1 MNFYFKIIFLG
12 LLTYSQM
19 FVAQTYSKIDTTE
32 FTDFHLYEPGLLEGL
47 NFGSAGSVQKELV
60 FDRKI
65 INNSES
71 VLLKTEIEELPS
83 YDLKVPLLDA
93 KYISGSNN
101 EQLFSVFHSQNL
113 SSRFNYAILYTKKSY
128 DGYYTNQGTN
138 HNFFQSNIT
147 YSSKD
152 KRNKTKLFYNHQRLF
167 YNQNGGIQNDS
178 SFINDVFSSRN
189 RLLFDVNL
197 ENAFLKDAFNK
208 IGIIQKCLLIS
219 KSDSLLNKTDHNI
232 DIEFSLISQ
241 NRTYFDSLQDQFYS
255 YSYYDSLST
264 KDTLSKKFLNTDLT
278 YTINKQI
285 DSLSAFSCSFGLL
298 GQIYTH
304 KNLVL
309 DTNFHNLST
318 CLSLGYNKSNFN
330 LLFNGNYFIN
340 GYRNENFE
348 LSILGNKKINSLSI
362 DLGAQY
368 SSSSPSFELLK
379 YHGNHSSWNNEF
391 SNQNILAING
401 SISLKRWKFLC
412 NYYDVENPIFFDYL
426 ANPSQADGFAQV
438 IQSAISYDLN
448 FKGVKLKSTLNY
460 QYQGGYTIYQL
471 PDWVGIFDLSYSFN
485 AFKSALKLN
494 IGFQGKIYS
503 DFTLMDYRPDLD
515 VFFVSNQKQQN
526 SNVMADFYLN
536 AKIKTVNFFFTVSHF
551 NAGVSGYNYFTALH
565 YPSPDRYF
573 KLGLRWMFLN

>member
-1 MNFYFKIIFLG
+1 MSSFFKIIFLS

-19 FVAQTYSKIDTTE
+19 FVAQTYSDIDTTK
-32 FTDFHLYEPGLLEGL
+32 FTDFHLYEPGLLDAL

-60 FDRKI
+60 FDQKI
-65 INNSES
+65 IHNRES
-71 VLLKTEIEELPS
+71 VLFKTQIEELPS

-147 YSSKD
+147 YYSKD
-152 KRNKTKLFYNHQRLF
+152 KRNKIKFFYNHQRLF

-208 IGIIQKCLLIS
+208 VGINQNYLLIS
-219 KSDSLLNKTDHNI
+219 KSDSLLNKTDHYI
-232 DIEFSLISQ
+232 DIDISLISQ

-255 YSYYDSLST
+255 YSFYDTLST
-264 KDTLSKKFLNTDLT
+264 RDTLSKKFVNTDFT
-278 YTINKQI
+278 YSINKQI
-285 DSLSAFSCSFGLL
+285 DSLSAFSFSFGLL
-298 GQIYTH
+298 GQLYTH
-304 KNLVL
+304 KNLAI
-309 DTNFHNLST
+309 DTIFHNLSSS
-318 CLSLGYNKSNFN
+318 LSFGYNTSNFN
-330 LLFNGNYFIN
+330 LLLNGNYFIS
-340 GYRNENFE
+340 GYRNGNFDF
-348 LSILGNKKINSLSI
+348 SVLGSKKLNSVSI

-379 YHGNHSSWNNEF
+379 YNGNHSNWNNEF
-391 SNQNILAING
+391 LNQNILSLNS
-401 SISLKRWKFLC
+401 SIVFNKLKLSC
-412 NYYDVENPIFFDYL
+412 NYYDIENPIFFDYL
-426 ANPSQADGFAQV
+426 ANPVQADGFAQV
-438 IQSAISYDLN
+438 IQSAISYDLE
-448 FKGVKLKSTLNY
+448 FKNLKLKSTLNY

-515 VFFVSNQKQQN
+515 VFFVSNQKLQN
-526 SNVMADFYLN
+526 SNVMSDFYLN

-551 NAGVSGYNYFTALH
+551 NAGFSGYNYFTALH